1 MPDKKKKVSN
11 ESTAQTVQR
20 YTSNVK
26 PAFAKSDNKQY
37 PYLGSRFQ
45 FDTEIFNPMKSQG
58 PTPNTHYSV
67 AKGIQDQSLKSYFGG
82 NPKYRKSAEKAAKAS
97 AGIYSSLSKSV
108 YDASKQ
114 LSKGQDSKA
123 DETMYEALKK
133 TRASYKSDVL
143 KQVGGKSPVAEGT
156 YRNIRRLSNAY
167 YGPRINQQVKNMEK
181 GVVKLSTN
189 LAPKVDYKEMNA
201 SLRRLT
207 SKKK

>member
-11 ESTAQTVQR
+11 ESTAQNVQR

-45 FDTEIFNPMKSQG
+45 FDTEIFNPMKNQG
-58 PTPNTHYSV
+58 PTPNTHYSE
-67 AKGIQDQSLKSYFGG
+67 AKYNQDQSLKSYFGG
-82 NPKYRKSAEKAAKAS
+82 NSKYRKSAEKAAKAS
-97 AGIYSSLSKSV
+97 SSIHSSLSKSV

-114 LSKGQDSKA
+114 LSSGQDFRA
-123 DETMYEALKK
+123 DITMSESLKK
-133 TRASYKSDVL
+133 ARASYKSDVL
-143 KQVGGKSPVAEGT
+143 KEVGGKSPVAEGT
-156 YRNIRRLSNAY
+156 YRNISRLSNAY
-167 YGPRINQQVKNMEK
+167 YGPRINQQLKNMEK
-181 GVVKLSTN
+181 GVTKLSTN

-207 SKKK
+207 SNKK